1 MNRPAAAE
9 ALEYHRQMLR
19 AATSRATSAS
29 ARLQDAQSPFR
40 REIARR
46 EMESARAAVEFH
58 RDRLE
63 LLNTRG
69 YS

>member
-19 AATSRATSAS
+19 AAASRATSAS

-40 REIARR
+40 RKIARR
-46 EMESARAAVEFH
+46 EIERARAEVEFH

-63 LLNTRG
+63 LLNPRG